1 MQTRS
6 ATRIR
11 FIRFIAWALAMFGAS
26 LLMNIY
32 SPRHMVF
39 VPCFFMA
46 MMVPAVLLPLRPR
59 RNDPA

>member
-1 MQTRS
+1 MQNKR
-6 ATRIR
+6 AVRIR
-11 FIRFIAWALAMFGAS
+11 LIRFIAWALAMFGAS

-32 SPRHMVF
+32 APQRMVF

-46 MMVPAVLLPLRPR
+46 IMMPAVLLPLKPK